1 MDLTPIFIC
10 GIFVLGFY
18 KLIELCVRRRERIM
32 LIEKL
37 EGDALNEF
45 IRNGGLPTGSSR
57 NNIGIRYG
65 ILHFAAALL
74 GLGTGSVV
82 TFIVLEIWQ
91 KSVDMPYSY
100 RNACSCGSVLLFTG
114 LALIISFIIEYRLTQ
129 KKE

>member
-74 GLGTGSVV
+74 GLGTGLVF
-82 TFIVLEIWQ
+82 TFIVLSQ
-91 KSVDMPYSY
+91 KVVDMPYFY
-100 RNACSCGSVLLFTG
+100 RNACSGGSVLLFTG